1 MRPAAGR
8 RSSII
13 RAERLAR
20 ALLITLAEI
29 EAAVPKPRGLLSDLP
44 RSAGS
49 TRVRVEPADLGK
61 SERRPRGLG
70 TAASISAR
78 VIRSALA
85 SLSARMI
92 EDILPAAGLIG
103 ALEEQ

>member
-1 MRPAAGR
+1 
-8 RSSII
+8 
-13 RAERLAR
+13 
-20 ALLITLAEI
+20 
-29 EAAVPKPRGLLSDLP
+29 
-44 RSAGS
+44 
-49 TRVRVEPADLGK
+49 VEPADLGK

-85 SLSARMI
+85 YLSARMI
-92 EDILPAAGLIG
+92 EDLLPAAGLIG